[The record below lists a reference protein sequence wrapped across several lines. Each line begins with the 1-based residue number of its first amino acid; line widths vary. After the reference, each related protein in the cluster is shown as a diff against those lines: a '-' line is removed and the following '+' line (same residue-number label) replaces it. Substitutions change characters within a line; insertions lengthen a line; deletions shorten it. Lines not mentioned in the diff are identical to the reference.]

1 MRPFVMALGYSTRA
15 RQKVVKIII
24 GSAVIRYPLAS
35 DIVVLQMIRSRPP
48 SDETEKDGSL

>member
-35 DIVVLQMIRSRPP
+35 DIVVFMMIRSRPP